1 MMTILRVMMVCV
13 ILAAL
18 PLRALGLATE
28 HHGNAPIGAG
38 WNFPADVVRVA
49 NLPSRVYWREINGD
63 PMFFFRGNTAALNQT
78 LEAFAQ
84 IQGEKEILLV
94 PGPSDVRTLVE
105 RKPVPCDWE
114 LHAPNGFYVH
124 FAKQE
129 KGTQVMTK
137 HPRLTI
143 YVTFAGA
150 APSVD
155 AKQVTQWIEELN
167 SEQFSARDHANKELE
182 KLGRAAAAFL
192 RKAKEGRPT
201 PEQLRR
207 IDALLDKLVGID
219 LDQIRFP
226 AGVKIISPKELRG
239 RYVEGLKSE
248 SGDIRGHALGGL
260 AEQARFT
267 DQVIPILV
275 DALKNDKHE
284 YVRRSA
290 ASALARL
297 GKRSMAALPTLKAGL
312 NDPDVN
318 IRNSFQSAVEMIEH
332 PTDDQPTKEQVQE
345 RETLAREINQSCE
358 KEKKQAKK

>member
-1 MMTILRVMMVCV
+1 M
-13 ILAAL
+13 
-18 PLRALGLATE
+18 
-28 HHGNAPIGAG
+28 
-38 WNFPADVVRVA
+38 RVA
-49 NLPSRVYWREINGD
+49 DLPSRVYWREINGD
-63 PMFFFRGNTAALNQT
+63 PRFFFRGNTAGLNQA

-84 IQGEKEILLV
+84 IQGEKEILLL

-114 LHAPNGFYVH
+114 LHAPNGSYVH

-143 YVTFAGA
+143 YVTFAGG

-155 AKQVTQWIEELN
+155 AKQITQWIAELN
-167 SEQFSARDHANKELE
+167 SEQFSVRDHANKELE

-192 RKAKEGRPT
+192 RKAKESRPS

-207 IDALLDKLVGID
+207 IDALLDKLVEID
-219 LDQIRFP
+219 LDQIRIP
-226 AGVKIISPKELRG
+226 VGVKIVSPKELRG

-260 AEQARFT
+260 GEQARFT

-284 YVRRSA
+284 YVRRSG

-297 GKRSMAALPTLKAGL
+297 GKRSTAALPILKAGL

-318 IRNSFQSAVEMIEH
+318 IRNSFETAIDWIEH
-332 PTDDQPTKEQVQE
+332 PKDEQPSAEQIKA
-345 RETLAREINQSCE
+345 RETIAREIDKFCE
-358 KEKKQAKK
+358 MVGKQAQK

>member
-1 MMTILRVMMVCV
+1 MMIQRFLLVC
-13 ILAAL
+13 LLLTAL
-18 PLRALGLATE
+18 PLQALGLATE
-28 HHGNAPIGAG
+28 HHGNAPIGPG

-63 PMFFFRGNTAALNQT
+63 PMFFFRGNTAALNQA

-94 PGPSDVRTLVE
+94 PAPSDVRTLVE

-124 FAKQE
+124 FARQE

-143 YVTFAGA
+143 YVTFAGT

-155 AKQVTQWIEELN
+155 AKQVTQWIAELN
-167 SEQFSARDHANKELE
+167 SEQFTVRDNANKELE
-182 KLGRAAAAFL
+182 KLGRAAASLL
-192 RKAKEGRPT
+192 RKAKEGRPS

-226 AGVKIISPKELRG
+226 AGVKIVSPRELRS
-239 RYVEGLKSE
+239 RYVEGLKSD

-260 AEQARFT
+260 GEQARFT

-297 GKRSMAALPTLKAGL
+297 GKRSTAALPTLKAGL

-318 IRNSFQSAVEMIEH
+318 IRNSFETAIDWIEH
-332 PTDDQPTKEQVQE
+332 PKDEQPTKEQLRE
-345 RETLAREINQSCE
+345 RETLAREIDQFCE
-358 KEKKQAKK
+358 KEQKQAKK

>member
-1 MMTILRVMMVCV
+1 MMTIQRAMVVCV
-13 ILAAL
+13 ILAAM
-18 PLRALGLATE
+18 PVQAFGLATE

-38 WNFPADVVRVA
+38 WNFPADVLRVA

-63 PMFFFRGNTAALNQT
+63 PTFVFKGNTAALNQA

-94 PGPSDVRTLVE
+94 PAPSDVRTLVE

-129 KGTQVMTK
+129 KGTQVMDK

-143 YVTFAGA
+143 YVTFAGG

-155 AKQVTQWIEELN
+155 AKQVTRWIAELN
-167 SEQFSARDHANKELE
+167 SEQFSVRDHANKELE
-182 KLGRAAAAFL
+182 KLGRAAAGLL
-192 RKAKEGRPT
+192 RTAKEQKPSA
-201 PEQLRR
+201 EQLRR

-226 AGVKIISPKELRG
+226 AGVKIVSPKELRG
-239 RYVEGLKSE
+239 RYLDGLKSE

-260 AEQARFT
+260 GEQARFT

-275 DALKNDKHE
+275 EALKSDKHE

-297 GKRSMAALPTLKAGL
+297 GKRSTAALPTLKAGL

-332 PTDDQPTKEQVQE
+332 PTDDQPTAEQLKE
-345 RETLAREINQSCE
+345 RERLAREVDQFCE
-358 KEKKQAKK
+358 KAERRARK

>member
-1 MMTILRVMMVCV
+1 MMIRRLVACAV
-13 ILAAL
+13 ILALL
-18 PLRALGLATE
+18 PFRAWGLATE

-94 PGPSDVRTLVE
+94 PVPSDVRTLVE

-143 YVTFAGA
+143 YATFAGA

-155 AKQVTQWIEELN
+155 AKQVTQWIAELN
-167 SEQFSARDHANKELE
+167 SEQFSVRDHANKELE
-182 KLGRAAAAFL
+182 KLGRAAVSLL
-192 RKAKEGRPT
+192 RKAKESRLS

-219 LDQIRFP
+219 LDQTRFP
-226 AGVKIISPKELRG
+226 AGVKIVSPNLQRG
-239 RYVEGLKSE
+239 RYMDGLKSE
-248 SGDIRGHALGGL
+248 SYDIRGHALGGL
-260 AEQARFT
+260 GEQARFT

-275 DALKNDKHE
+275 ETLKSDSHE

-297 GKRSMAALPTLKAGL
+297 GKRSTAALPTLKAGL

-318 IRNSFQSAVEMIEH
+318 IRNSFETAIDWIEH
-332 PTDDQPTKEQVQE
+332 PKDEQPTAEQLKE
-345 RETLAREINQSCE
+345 REALAAEIDKFCE
-358 KEKKQAKK
+358 KAEKQAKK